1 MVDALLY
8 LFCVNICRYLQA
20 VYVDVDIVRVHHVC
34 KRIPR
39 IPFADNCNPVK
50 SCLTFFGQL
59 SASKQ
64 CKMQSAYLVGNLVK
78 CFCSHR
84 FFRYAVG
91 RVKILWRNAPLFRCV
106 VPCRSRRNM
115 AYIRNSKHRS

>member
-1 MVDALLY
+1 MVDISLY
-8 LFCVNICRYLQA
+8 LFCVNICRYPQA
-20 VYVDVDIVRVHHVC
+20 VYVDVNIVRVHHVC

-39 IPFADNCNPVK
+39 IPFADNRNPVK

-78 CFCSHR
+78 CLCSNR
-84 FFRYAVG
+84 
-91 RVKILWRNAPLFRCV
+91 LSV
-106 VPCRSRRNM
+106 VPWGGLN
-115 AYIRNSKHRS
+115 

>member
-1 MVDALLY
+1 MVDISLY
-8 LFCVNICRYLQA
+8 SFCVNIGRYPQA
-20 VYVDVDIVRVHHVC
+20 VYVDVNIARVHHIG

-39 IPFADNCNPVK
+39 IPFADNRNPVK

-78 CFCSHR
+78 CLCFHR
-84 FFRYAVG
+84 
-91 RVKILWRNAPLFRCV
+91 LSV
-106 VPCRSRRNM
+106 VPWGGLIIAVDCLRHAQN
-115 AYIRNSKHRS
+115 IGQ